1 MFDNDTL
8 VYRNADDTMAAMGRV
23 YLHMMFAIVTSMI
36 VSFGVSTS
44 PGLMQFFF
52 TGWMKYVT
60 IFAPLVAVFAV
71 GALLGSNP
79 PRALAIVA
87 LHGFAAL
94 MGLSFAAIFVIYK
107 LGSIVGAFMGGA
119 VLFGTLSFYGF
130 FTKKNLDSIGQFLF
144 VGLIAIVIASVINIF
159 LASSVMQM
167 VISACAIIVFLG
179 LTAYDTQDR
188 KSTCLNSS
196 HVSESRMPS
205 SA

>member
-94 MGLSFAAIFVIYK
+94 MGLSFATIFAVYVMS
-107 LGSIVGAFMGGA
+107 SIVGAFMGAA
-119 VLFGTLSFYGF
+119 VLFGTLSLYGY
-130 FTKKNLDSIGQFLF
+130 FTKQNLDSIGKYCL
-144 VGLIAIVIASVINIF
+144 VALIAIVIAEIGR
-159 LASSVMQM
+159 A
-167 VISACAIIVFLG
+167 
-179 LTAYDTQDR
+179 
-188 KSTCLNSS
+188 
-196 HVSESRMPS
+196 HV
-205 SA
+205 